1 MNPGIS
7 QCKNCWKW
15 GYSAG
20 ICRIQGTKCIKCNGL
35 HQTIHYREFTWCCK
49 TNDKINSHRPKTKK
63 GKPCSYSFR
72 CSNCKGNHQ
81 ADSMNCPFWKHHFN
95 KEWHSKEYA
104 KVYENQKGVNL
115 FNHEHQQDMI
125 YKEIKIFSQNI
136 WKNSLIINTILEVKT
151 TFNIIFIQELS

>member
-1 MNPGIS
+1 
-7 QCKNCWKW
+7 
-15 GYSAG
+15 
-20 ICRIQGTKCIKCNGL
+20 
-35 HQTIHYREFTWCCK
+35 
-49 TNDKINSHRPKTKK
+49 
-63 GKPCSYSFR
+63 
-72 CSNCKGNHQ
+72 
-81 ADSMNCPFWKHHFN
+81 MNCPFWKHHFN